1 MQLKSFA
8 IWGLPK
14 TVDTNNLK
22 SFWDCINTMER
33 LKKLHLMILTKY
45 KLPDNFTVISQLVLF
60 HQTSYHYDLV
70 PILSHISSEI
80 VLILS
85 NVYFG
90 PEQLEELI
98 KRNPFITQRIV
109 GFDFGFFLSKCNR
122 LENFSKTFHFACDR
136 FSEMSFMD
144 LMVKNS
150 QFI

>member
-45 KLPDNFTVISQLVLF
+45 KLPDNFTVISQLILF

-70 PILSHISSEI
+70 PVLSHISSEI

-90 PEQLEELI
+90 PEQLEKLI
-98 KRNPFITQRIV
+98 KRNPLITQRIV